1 VLRVAPTNQETGSV
15 MEVMYAG
22 FGVIIGFTFI
32 VMWLKAGDEE

>member
-1 VLRVAPTNQETGSV
+1 

-32 VMWLKAGDEE
+32 VMWMKAGDEE

>member
-1 VLRVAPTNQETGSV
+1 MLRVAPADKGSGSV